1 MINQSLHFEIT
12 GNDATRLIQAC
23 QQLGIQPAQAFQRFV
38 AQYPPTPSKSQSQ
51 PSLPPSKSEPKNS
64 LVQADLPNTPIQT

>member
-12 GNDATRLIQAC
+12 GNDAARLIQAC
-23 QQLGIQPAQAFQRFV
+23 QQAAYNLPKPFNGLSPS
-38 AQYPPTPSKSQSQ
+38 YPPTPGKSQSQ

-64 LVQADLPNTPIQT
+64 LVQADLPQYANQT